1 MPRVQ
6 SAERKKAREIYEEH
20 NGQITNREIA
30 NILGISEKTVSGWK
44 CKDNWTGNKRSTPN
58 ENKRSTPK
66 RKRGGQPGNH
76 NATGPPGNRHAEKH
90 GFFTKWL
97 PEETK
102 EILGEIDGD
111 DPLDIL
117 WVNIKFQ
124 YAAIIRAQ
132 KLMYVKDQNDKT
144 KEKIEYKDGNVI
156 GEKWEVQQA
165 WDKHATF
172 MNAQSRSVATL
183 LRMIREYDEML
194 HKNWDDVTE
203 EQKARIAQLKSK
215 VPNTDVTNF
224 NEQIQSIAELI
235 NNPVPERNLND
246 DTVCT
251 ADEEA
256 E

>member
-30 NILGISEKTVSGWK
+30 NILGISEKSVSGWK

-90 GFFTKWL
+90 GFYTKWL
-97 PEETK
+97 PEETLA
-102 EILGEIDGD
+102 IIGEMPEDPIDV
-111 DPLDIL
+111 L
-117 WVNIKFQ
+117 WSQIKLQ
-124 YAAIIRAQ
+124 YAAVIRAQ

-165 WDKHATF
+165 WDKHETF
-172 MNAQSRSVATL
+172 MNAQSRSAATL
-183 LRMIREYDEML
+183 LRMIKEYDEML
-194 HKNWDDVTE
+194 HKNWEDVTE
-203 EQKARIAQLKSK
+203 EQKARIEQLRAQTNKLKSD
-215 VPNTDVTNF
+215 VDNTPDEGTQNTMDAIDGILA
-224 NEQIQSIAELI
+224 QMQPIG
-235 NNPVPERNLND
+235 D
-246 DTVCT
+246 DEV
-251 ADEEA
+251 
-256 E
+256 

>member
-6 SAERKKAREIYEEH
+6 SAERKKARELYEEH

-30 NILGISEKTVSGWK
+30 NILGIPEKTVSGWK
-44 CKDNWTGNKRSTPN
+44 CKDNWTRNKRSTPN

-97 PEETK
+97 PEETLA
-102 EILGEIDGD
+102 IIGEMPENPIDV
-111 DPLDIL
+111 L
-117 WVNIKFQ
+117 WSQIKLQ
-124 YAAIIRAQ
+124 YAAVIRAQ

-165 WDKHATF
+165 WDKHETF
-172 MNAQSRSVATL
+172 MNAQSRSAATL

-194 HKNWDDVTE
+194 HKNWEDVTE
-203 EQKARIAQLKSK
+203 EQKARIEQLRAQTNKLKSD
-215 VPNTDVTNF
+215 VDNTPDEGTQ
-224 NEQIQSIAELI
+224 ETMDAIDGILAQMQPIG
-235 NNPVPERNLND
+235 D
-246 DTVCT
+246 DEV
-251 ADEEA
+251 
-256 E
+256 

>member
-6 SAERKKAREIYEEH
+6 SAERKKAREIYEKH

-30 NILGISEKTVSGWK
+30 NILGISEKSVSGWK

-97 PEETK
+97 PEETLA
-102 EILGEIDGD
+102 IIGEMPEDPIDV
-111 DPLDIL
+111 L
-117 WVNIKFQ
+117 WSQIKLQ
-124 YAAIIRAQ
+124 YAAVIRAQ

-165 WDKHATF
+165 WDKHETF
-172 MNAQSRSVATL
+172 MKAQSRSAATL
-183 LRMIREYDEML
+183 LRMIKEYDEMIN
-194 HKNWDDVTE
+194 KNWDDVTE
-203 EQKARIAQLKSK
+203 EQKARIAQLKVQTEKIKSESK
-215 VPNTDVTNF
+215 SSSSGRTVILDDIPYEVIADDIS
-224 NEQIQSIAELI
+224 EQK
-235 NNPVPERNLND
+235 
-246 DTVCT
+246 
-251 ADEEA
+251 
-256 E
+256 